1 MRKYFL
7 NLLLFALAFGSIHSK
22 IRAQA
27 IIDSVVTVQPI
38 DPFMAQLDSMA
49 FSLFTRDKFFVS
61 NDELLNSINMPVD
74 QIPRYTE
81 AEIREKLKLIPTE
94 IKMVYNPYVKQFI
107 DMFAYK
113 RRGLMT
119 RCLANS
125 QIYFPIFEEILD
137 KHNVPLEFKYL
148 PIVES
153 AFNPIAVS
161 PAGATGLWQ
170 FMHGTGTMMGLDVN
184 TYIDER
190 RDPVKATDAAARFL
204 NKLYAIYGDW
214 HLVLAAY
221 NSGPGNVNK
230 AIARAGG
237 VKNFW
242 AIMPYLPAETRS
254 YVPSFIAAIYVME
267 NYKDFKLVPA
277 EPKRELYLVD
287 TVLITQKVSL
297 RHIANTLSIP
307 EDELQFL
314 NPGIKLG
321 IIPYTANGY
330 PLNLPVNYFTAFE
343 NKKQQVM
350 TDSSLLEKEI
360 VATVSSTPKT
370 VYHKVGKYDNISK
383 IAAKYGVTTSNIKKW
398 NKLKSS
404 SVYYGQK
411 LKITYYPIQK
421 AEANPNYAQ
430 AFAPN
435 IIEKPKV
442 DSIKVDGDMSTGFNN
457 ESTTNEETDV
467 KATDKNT
474 KDHSVI
480 YHVVQKGD
488 TLWGLTQKYS
498 GLTIEKLKADNKA
511 IADRPIKV
519 GDVLKILL

>member
-1 MRKYFL
+1 
-7 NLLLFALAFGSIHSK
+7 
-22 IRAQA
+22 
-27 IIDSVVTVQPI
+27 
-38 DPFMAQLDSMA
+38 
-49 FSLFTRDKFFVS
+49 
-61 NDELLNSINMPVD
+61 
-74 QIPRYTE
+74 
-81 AEIREKLKLIPTE
+81 
-94 IKMVYNPYVKQFI
+94 
-107 DMFAYK
+107 
-113 RRGLMT
+113 
-119 RCLANS
+119 
-125 QIYFPIFEEILD
+125 
-137 KHNVPLEFKYL
+137 
-148 PIVES
+148 
-153 AFNPIAVS
+153 
-161 PAGATGLWQ
+161 
-170 FMHGTGTMMGLDVN
+170 
-184 TYIDER
+184 
-190 RDPVKATDAAARFL
+190 
-204 NKLYAIYGDW
+204 
-214 HLVLAAY
+214 
-221 NSGPGNVNK
+221 
-230 AIARAGG
+230 
-237 VKNFW
+237 
-242 AIMPYLPAETRS
+242 
-254 YVPSFIAAIYVME
+254 ME

-442 DSIKVDGDMSTGFNN
+442 DSIKVDGDMSTGINN
-457 ESTTNEETDV
+457 ESTTNEETEV

-474 KDHSVI
+474 KDNSVI